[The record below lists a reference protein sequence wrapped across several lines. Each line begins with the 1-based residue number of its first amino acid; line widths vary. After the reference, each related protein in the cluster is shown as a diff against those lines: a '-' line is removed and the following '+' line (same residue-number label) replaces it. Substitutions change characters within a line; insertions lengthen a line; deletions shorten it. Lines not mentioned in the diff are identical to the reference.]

1 MTHIKVGG
9 GGGDRRRW
17 GKGENMRADNLGESS
32 FKFFLLFLKKIF
44 H

>member
-1 MTHIKVGG
+1 MTHIKVV

-32 FKFFLLFLKKIF
+32 FKFFCFF
-44 H
+44 

>member
-32 FKFFLLFLKKIF
+32 FKFFSFFKKIF